1 MWIFVLLIAVF
12 PKTALLSGQ
21 HNHHGILVIR
31 LLVLFGGAS
40 TGFSY
45 LLSYLFQSPSMAQ
58 IVMVIVTF
66 LVGFLLS
73 VVGMILRIVPNQR
86 KVFMHVLR
94 YIFAVFPPYALA
106 DGLHNLCAIS
116 TWSAL
121 ELKRGEQYHPLDWN
135 ITGMSL
141 TFLGCETVAYLTLTI
156 LYEYIQ
162 AMPSFQVIAVNVV
175 LLCLQTPFR
184 GSENPTALGR

>member
-1 MWIFVLLIAVF
+1 MIAVF

-58 IVMVIVTF
+58 IVMVIITF
-66 LVGFLLS
+66 LVGCLLS
-73 VVGMILRIVPNQR
+73 VVGIILRILPKQR
-86 KVFMHVLR
+86 KPFMRVLR
-94 YIFAVFPPYALA
+94 YLFALFPPYALA
-106 DGLHNLCAIS
+106 DGLHNLCTVA

-121 ELKRGEQYHPLDWN
+121 ELNGGEQYSPFDWK

-141 TFLGCETVAYLTLTI
+141 TFLGWETVAYLALTI
-156 LYEYIQ
+156 LYEYMQ
-162 AMPSFQVIAVNVV
+162 AMPSFQVSFVDAV
-175 LLCLQTPFR
+175 LLCLQTPTYSM
-184 GSENPTALGR
+184 GVQEA